1 MLEEIRRRA
10 HEFEVLH
17 FHIDLLHFPLIR
29 DFADRTLTTLHGR
42 LDLAVLKPFYRAF
55 ELRRPELF
63 CGLPRRRARNPTFY
77 PVACSPQAWA
87 AATPL
92 SLLQSCLGL
101 EFDPNA
107 LQISLNEPRLPS
119 FLDEVTL
126 RHLLIGNG
134 SADIAIRRSGRNVVV
149 DVIDR
154 KGNISV
160 LATA

>member
-1 MLEEIRRRA
+1 
-10 HEFEVLH
+10 
-17 FHIDLLHFPLIR
+17 
-29 DFADRTLTTLHGR
+29 
-42 LDLAVLKPFYRAF
+42 
-55 ELRRPELF
+55 
-63 CGLPRRRARNPTFY
+63 
-77 PVACSPQAWA
+77 
-87 AATPL
+87 L

-134 SADIAIRRSGRNVVV
+134 SADITIRRSGRNVVV

-154 KGNISV
+154 KGDIRV